1 MQGLSEPFVRN
12 ITGTVHV
19 FLWGRAVHS
28 DGFKDSS
35 FNGINFDERKG
46 AIMEEKS
53 KKGILENEAVS
64 RRGFLKTAAVA
75 GATAGAMGFPS
86 VMRLHAA
93 EAIKMKIQTAW
104 DAGTLGYIMFQQFCK
119 EVGEMTDGRLTIEGF
134 PAGAIVGTFEMFD
147 AVKAGVFDGMHCFDV
162 YWPGKIPVATF
173 LSSYPFGLDR
183 PDQWETWYTSLGG
196 REIAREAYGKHNMYY
211 IGPIQHDDNL
221 IHSKVP
227 IRTFEDF
234 KGKKIRYPGGIIADI
249 YRSAGVATVL
259 LPGGEVYPALEKG
272 VIDASDY
279 VGAAINYNLGFGEA
293 AKYIIM
299 GPPSTPCLHQ
309 PVDLMSLNI
318 NINTWKKIPPH
329 LQLLLEAAVEKHS
342 WDQYAAIQKADIE
355 AFDKFQKQGVEIIRL
370 HESDIEKFR
379 KFAPPLWVKWA
390 KKSPLAM
397 KAFKSQL
404 AFMESVKVGY
414 IKKSDLVDLDGKPL
428 EF

>member
-1 MQGLSEPFVRN
+1 M
-12 ITGTVHV
+12 
-19 FLWGRAVHS
+19 S
-28 DGFKDSS
+28 DK
-35 FNGINFDERKG
+35 INK
-46 AIMEEKS
+46 AT
-53 KKGILENEAVS
+53 KKLS
-64 RRGFLKTAAVA
+64 RRKFLTTAAVA
-75 GATAGAMGFPS
+75 GAAAGTLGFPA
-86 VMRLHAA
+86 VGRVRAA
-93 EAIKMKIQTAW
+93 DPINLKIQTAW
-104 DAGTLGYIMFQQFCK
+104 DAGTLGYVKFQEFCK
-119 EVGEMTDGRLTIEGF
+119 MVGEMTDGKLTVEGF

-183 PDQWETWYTSLGG
+183 PDQWETWHNALGG
-196 REIAREAYGKHNMYY
+196 KEMAREAYGRHNMYY

-227 IRTFEDF
+227 IRSFEDF

-249 YRSAGVATVL
+249 YRAAGVSTVL

-279 VGAAINYNLGFGEA
+279 VGAAINYNLGFGEI

-309 PVDLMSLNI
+309 PVDIMSVEI
-318 NINTWKKIPPH
+318 NMNTWKKIPKD
-329 LQLLLEAAVEKHS
+329 LQMMFEAAVAKHS
-342 WDQYAAIQKADIE
+342 YDQYSAIQAADIE
-355 AFDKFQKQGVEIIRL
+355 AFEKLQKEQGVEIIRL
-370 HESDIEKFR
+370 KESDIEKFKR
-379 KFAPPLWVKWA
+379 FAPPLWVKWA

-404 AFMESVKVGY
+404 AYMKSVKMGY
-414 IKKSDLVDLDGKPL
+414 ITDKDMVDLDGKPL
-428 EF
+428 VF

>member
-1 MQGLSEPFVRN
+1 M
-12 ITGTVHV
+12 
-19 FLWGRAVHS
+19 
-28 DGFKDSS
+28 
-35 FNGINFDERKG
+35 
-46 AIMEEKS
+46 S
-53 KKGILENEAVS
+53 KKVNQEKKTS

-75 GATAGAMGFPS
+75 GAAAGALGFPA
-86 VMRLHAA
+86 VMRVQAA
-93 EAIKMKIQTAW
+93 DPIKLKIQTAW
-104 DAGTLGYIMFQQFCK
+104 DAGTLGYVKFQEFCK
-119 EVGEMTDGRLTIEGF
+119 EVGQASDGKVMFEGF

-147 AVKAGVFDGMHCFDV
+147 AVKAGVFDAMHCFDV

-173 LSSYPFGLDR
+173 LSSYPFGMDR
-183 PDQWETWYTSLGG
+183 PDQWETWHGALGG
-196 REIAREAYGKHNMYY
+196 RELAREAYGQHNMYY

-227 IRTFEDF
+227 IRSFEDF

-279 VGAAINYNLGFGEA
+279 VGAAINYNLGYGEI

-309 PVDLMSLNI
+309 PVDIMSIEI
-318 NINTWKKIPPH
+318 NMNTWKKIPKAW
-329 LQLLLEAAVEKHS
+329 QQFLEAMVAKHS
-342 WDQYAAIQKADIE
+342 YDHYTAIQKADLI
-355 AFDKFQKQGVEIIRL
+355 AFEKLQKEQGVEIIRL
-370 HESDIEKFR
+370 KDSDIEKFKR
-379 KFAPPLWVKWA
+379 FAPELWVKWA
-390 KKSPLAM
+390 KKHPLAM

-404 AFMESVKVGY
+404 EYMKSIKIGY
-414 IKKSDLVDLDGKPL
+414 ITDKDMVDTNGKKL

>member
-1 MQGLSEPFVRN
+1 MTK
-12 ITGTVHV
+12 I
-19 FLWGRAVHS
+19 
-28 DGFKDSS
+28 KD
-35 FNGINFDERKG
+35 
-46 AIMEEKS
+46 AP
-53 KKGILENEAVS
+53 KKMS
-64 RRGFLKTAAVA
+64 RRKFLTATAVA
-75 GATAGAMGFPS
+75 GATAGAIGFPA
-86 VMRLHAA
+86 VGRVRAA
-93 EAIKMKIQTAW
+93 DTIKLKIQTAW
-104 DAGTLGYIMFQQFCK
+104 DAGTLGYVKFQEFCK
-119 EVGEMTDGRLTIEGF
+119 NVGAMSDGKMVVEGF

-183 PDQWETWYTSLGG
+183 PDQWETWHNALGG
-196 REIAREAYGKHNMYY
+196 KEMAREAFGRHNMYY

-227 IRTFEDF
+227 IRSFEDF

-249 YRSAGVATVL
+249 YRSAGVSTVL

-279 VGAAINYNLGFGEA
+279 VGAAINYNLGFGEI

-309 PVDLMSLNI
+309 PVDIMSVEI
-318 NINTWKKIPPH
+318 NIKTWQKIPKH
-329 LQLLLEAAVEKHS
+329 FQVMFEAAVAKHS
-342 WDQYAAIQKADIE
+342 YDQYSAIQAADIV
-355 AFDKFQKQGVEIIRL
+355 AFEKLQKEQGVEIIRL
-370 HESDIEKFR
+370 KESDIEKFKR
-379 KFAPPLWVKWA
+379 FAPPLWVKWA

-404 AFMESVKVGY
+404 EFMKSVKMGY
-414 IKKSDLVDLDGKPL
+414 ITDRDMVDIDGKPL
-428 EF
+428 KF

>member
-1 MQGLSEPFVRN
+1 M
-12 ITGTVHV
+12 
-19 FLWGRAVHS
+19 
-28 DGFKDSS
+28 
-35 FNGINFDERKG
+35 
-46 AIMEEKS
+46 S
-53 KKGILENEAVS
+53 KKVKNGNDQNGQDLS
-64 RRGFLKTAAVA
+64 RRKFLKTAAVA
-75 GATAGAMGFPS
+75 GATAGALGFPN
-86 VMRLHAA
+86 VMRLSAA
-93 EAIKMKIQTAW
+93 EPIKIKMQTAW
-104 DAGTLGYIMFQQFCK
+104 DAGTVGFTEFQKFCK
-119 EVGEMTDGRLTIEGF
+119 YVGDISEGKLTVEGF

-147 AVKAGVFDGMHCFDV
+147 AVKAGVFDAMHCFDV

-173 LSSYPFGLDR
+173 LSSYPFGMDR
-183 PDQWETWYTSLGG
+183 PDQWETWYAALGG
-196 REIAREAYGKHNMYY
+196 KEIAREGYAQHNMYW

-227 IRTFEDF
+227 IRSFEEF

-279 VGAAINYNLGFGEA
+279 VGAAINYNLGFGEV

-309 PVDLMSLNI
+309 PVDLMSIEI

-329 LQLLLEAAVEKHS
+329 LQSLFEAAVKEHS
-342 WDQYAAIQKADIE
+342 WEQYTSIQKADLE
-355 AFDKFQKQGVEIIRL
+355 AFVKFQKQGVEIIRL
-370 HESDIEKFR
+370 SDEDIAKFR

-404 AFMESVKVGY
+404 EYIESIKIGY
-414 IKKSDLVDLDGKPL
+414 YKPSDMVDENGKKL